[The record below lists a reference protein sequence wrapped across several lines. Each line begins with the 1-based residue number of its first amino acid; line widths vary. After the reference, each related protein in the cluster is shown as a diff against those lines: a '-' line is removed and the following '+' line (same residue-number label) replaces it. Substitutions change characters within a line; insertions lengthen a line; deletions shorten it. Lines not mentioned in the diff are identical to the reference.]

1 MVFWASQTCRKPR
14 MNLSRAIDPG
24 GLEAAAAVAASRQQP
39 TSARPQL
46 NVFSQPLIPICTAI
60 AVTVL
65 TLLATRFG
73 HTGNHAAVL
82 WVANAVA
89 AGMWLRTGRGLTFDL
104 SFGGLMACGL
114 AAGIFL
120 SGHAPVD
127 VAMLALANMAEIV
140 AAVLLMRRLAPGLR
154 ITSVRTGVRVLAA
167 LLAASVAGALVG
179 VVCMDLVFSTPPALA
194 GQLWLFGHALGLAI
208 VTPLILAVDRKT
220 LADFARPARAVEA
233 VLILSGVAF
242 LAYALAF
249 QVSAPLAFLLNPV
262 ILIVAV
268 RLRILGVGVAMLTV
282 ALFLL
287 GSLIYGAGPPATI
300 GLPIA
305 TRTLMTQLNLAFAYV
320 PYLLVATLIE
330 ERGRLWAQAQAG
342 LARAERAS
350 EAKSRLLA
358 NVAHE
363 IKSPVA
369 GVIGIGELWS
379 SGQLGPVNATQ
390 TEMAGM
396 LVKTAR
402 QVETLAHDLLDVA
415 RAEAGTVKVEARPT
429 EIVGL
434 VEDVRRTA
442 MLRAD
447 ARDVA
452 ITVLAESPSL
462 IALVDSQRL
471 RQVIDNLAVNALKYG
486 ASGGWIELRVKTCA
500 LGVRIEVADNGPGLS
515 EAKQAQLFEPF
526 NRLGLERSGIE
537 GHGVGLALAR
547 RLVELQGGEIGVIS
561 SEGEGATFWVEVP
574 AA

>member
-1 MVFWASQTCRKPR
+1 MP
-14 MNLSRAIDPG
+14 LSRAMYPG
-24 GLEAAAAVAASRQQP
+24 DLDVTAPVAP
-39 TSARPQL
+39 TCAQRATPRTPP
-46 NVFSQPLIPICTAI
+46 NVFSQPLIPIGTAI

-65 TLLATRFG
+65 TLMAARFG

-82 WVANAVA
+82 WLANAVA

-104 SFGGLMACGL
+104 PFGGLMACGL
-114 AAGIFL
+114 AAGMFL
-120 SGHAPVD
+120 AGYDPLD
-127 VAMLALANMAEIV
+127 VAMLALANLAEIV
-140 AAVLLMRRLAPGLR
+140 AAVLLVRRLAPGLR
-154 ITSVRTGVRVLAA
+154 IVSVRTSVRVLAA
-167 LLAASVAGALVG
+167 LVGASFIG
-179 VVCMDLVFSTPPALA
+179 ALA
-194 GQLWLFGHALGLAI
+194 GAVSMQWVFATPLTSGVQLWLFGHALGLVI
-208 VTPLILAVDRKT
+208 VAPMILAIDGNV
-220 LADFARPARAVEA
+220 LADLRRPLRVAEA
-233 VLILSGVAF
+233 VVMLGGVAA

-249 QVSAPLAFLLNPV
+249 QFSAPLAFLMNPV
-262 ILIVAV
+262 ILVVAV
-268 RLRILGVGVAMLTV
+268 RLRVVGVTIAMLTV
-282 ALFLL
+282 ALLML
-287 GSLIYGAGPPATI
+287 GSLIYSAGPPATM
-300 GLPIA
+300 GLPMD
-305 TRTLMTQLNLAFAYV
+305 TRVMMAQLNLAFAYV

-330 ERGRLWAQAQAG
+330 ERGRLWAQARAG

-390 TEMAGM
+390 SEMAGM

-429 EIVGL
+429 EIVSL

-442 MLRAD
+442 LLRPEAKG
-447 ARDVA
+447 VA
-452 ITVLAESPSL
+452 ITVEAETPSHV
-462 IALVDSQRL
+462 ALVDSQRL
-471 RQVIDNLAVNALKYG
+471 GQVIDNLAVNALKYG
-486 ASGGWIELRVKTCA
+486 ASGGRVEFRVKSCA
-500 LGVRIEVADNGPGLS
+500 LGVRIEVADAGPGLS
-515 EAKQAQLFEPF
+515 PAKQAQLFEPF
-526 NRLGLERSGIE
+526 NRLGLERSTIE

-561 SEGEGATFWVEVP
+561 AEGEGATFWVEVP

>member
-1 MVFWASQTCRKPR
+1 
-14 MNLSRAIDPG
+14 MNLSRAMEPG
-24 GLEAAAAVAASRQQP
+24 GRDVTAAVAPS
-39 TSARPQL
+39 RPQSTPPHTSP
-46 NVFSQPLIPICTAI
+46 NVFSQPLIPIGTAI
-60 AVTVL
+60 AVAVL
-65 TLLATRFG
+65 TLLAVRFG
-73 HTGNHAAVL
+73 HTGNHSPVL
-82 WVANAVA
+82 WGANAVA
-89 AGMWLRTGRGLTFDL
+89 AAMWLRTGRGLTFDL

-114 AAGIFL
+114 AAGVFL
-120 SGHAPVD
+120 SGHAPDD
-127 VAMLALANMAEIV
+127 VAMLALANMVEII
-140 AAVLLMRRLAPGLR
+140 AAVLLVRRLAPGLR
-154 ITSVRTGVRVLAA
+154 IVTVRSGVRVLAA
-167 LLAASVAGALVG
+167 LLAASVVGAVAGAVS
-179 VVCMDLVFSTPPALA
+179 MDMVFSIPPLSG
-194 GQLWLFGHALGLAI
+194 GQYWMLGHALGLVI
-208 VTPLILAVDRKT
+208 VTPLILAIDRKA
-220 LADFARPARAVEA
+220 LDDFRRPARGAEA
-233 VLILSGVAF
+233 VLMLGGVAF
-242 LAYALAF
+242 LAHALAF
-249 QVSAPLAFLLNPV
+249 QVSTPLSFLLNPV
-262 ILIVAV
+262 ILVVAV
-268 RLRILGVGVAMLTV
+268 RLRILGVAIGMLIV
-282 ALFLL
+282 ALFML

-300 GLPIA
+300 GLPMA
-305 TRTLMTQLNLAFAYV
+305 TRVLMAQLNLVFAYV

-390 TEMAGM
+390 SEMAEM

-429 EIVGL
+429 EIVSL

-442 MLRAD
+442 ALRAE
-447 ARDVA
+447 ARGVA
-452 ITVLAESPSL
+452 ITVTAESPSHV
-462 IALVDSQRL
+462 ALVDSQRL

-486 ASGGWIELRVKTCA
+486 GSGGLVELRVMSCP
-500 LGVRIEVADNGPGLS
+500 LGVRIEVADKGPGLS
-515 EAKQAQLFEPF
+515 PAKQAQLFEPF
-526 NRLGLERSGIE
+526 NRLGLERSTIE

-547 RLVELQGGEIGVIS
+547 RLVELQGGEIGVVS

>member
-1 MVFWASQTCRKPR
+1 MS
-14 MNLSRAIDPG
+14 LSRAMDPG
-24 GLEAAAAVAASRQQP
+24 GLDATAAVAPSHPQSGPVSRTP
-39 TSARPQL
+39 SRTSRTPP
-46 NVFSQPLIPICTAI
+46 NVFSQPLVPIGTAI

-65 TLLATRFG
+65 TLMATRFG
-73 HTGNHAAVL
+73 HTGDHAAVL
-82 WVANAVA
+82 WIANAVA

-120 SGHAPVD
+120 AGHAPMD
-127 VAMLALANMAEIV
+127 VAMLALANLAEIYV
-140 AAVLLMRRLAPGLR
+140 AVLLVRRLAPGLR
-154 ITSVRTGVRVLAA
+154 IVSVATGIRVLAA
-167 LLAASVAGALVG
+167 LLLASAAAAVGGA
-179 VVCMDLVFSTPPALA
+179 VCLNLVFDLPLTA
-194 GQLWLFGHALGLAI
+194 GVPLWFVGHALGLVI
-208 VTPLILAVDRKT
+208 VTPLILTVDRKV
-220 LADFARPARAVEA
+220 LADLRRPPRAAEA
-233 VLILSGVAF
+233 IAMLGGVAV

-249 QVSAPLAFLLNPV
+249 RSSAPLAFLLNPL
-262 ILIVAV
+262 ILVVAV
-268 RLRILGVGVAMLTV
+268 RLRVVGVTVAMLTV
-282 ALFLL
+282 ALLML

-300 GLPIA
+300 GLPTA
-305 TRTLMTQLNLAFAYV
+305 TRVLMAQLNLAFAYV

-330 ERGRLWAQAQAG
+330 ERGRLWAQARAG

-390 TEMAGM
+390 TEMAAM

-415 RAEAGTVKVEARPT
+415 RAEAGAVKVEARPT
-429 EIVGL
+429 EIVSL

-442 MLRAD
+442 LLRPEAKG
-447 ARDVA
+447 VA
-452 ITVLAESPSL
+452 ITVEAETPSHV
-462 IALVDSQRL
+462 ALVDSQRL
-471 RQVIDNLAVNALKYG
+471 GQVIDNLAVNALKYG
-486 ASGGWIELRVKTCA
+486 ASGGRVEFRVKSCA
-500 LGVRIEVADNGPGLS
+500 LGVRIEVADAGPGLS
-515 EAKQAQLFEPF
+515 QAKQAQLFEPF
-526 NRLGLERSGIE
+526 NRLGLERSTIE

-561 SEGEGATFWVEVP
+561 AEGEGATFWVEVP